1 MFQDTCSMNF
11 MDQIYSI
18 YNQFL
23 GYFPENL
30 HGIVSL
36 ALAALIAIGVF
47 KVIKREFVY
56 IIVLIVLLPASVPIL
71 KNIWQSLSNIIQ
83 FLLVKK

>member
-1 MFQDTCSMNF
+1 

-23 GYFPENL
+23 SYFPENL
-30 HGIVSL
+30 HGLVSL
-36 ALAALIAIGVF
+36 ALAVVIAIGIV

-56 IIVLIVLLPASVPIL
+56 ILLLVVLLPASVPIL
-71 KNIWQSLSNIIQ
+71 KNIWESLYSIFM
-83 FLLVKK
+83 FLLDKQ

>member
-1 MFQDTCSMNF
+1 

-23 GYFPENL
+23 GYFPDNL